1 MREVLLRRFSHAGDE
16 KFAKMPD
23 LILADGGL
31 GQVHAIYSVL
41 EELGLQDKVQLAGMV
56 KDRRH
61 RTHGLVKLDG
71 ETIDLAEDAREDEDM
86 MVLFRLI
93 TGIQNE
99 VHRFAITY
107 QRKLSKKRNLTYSLE
122 TIPGIGTAKRKALM
136 KHFGSIKAISK
147 ASKEELMEAER
158 ISEKDADAIIA
169 HFRNV

>member
-1 MREVLLRRFSHAGDE
+1 MREVLLRRFAHSDDE
-16 KFAKMPD
+16 KFGKMPD

-31 GQVHAIYSVL
+31 GQVNAIYGVL

-71 ETIDLAEDAREDEDM
+71 TTIDLAEDAREDEDM

-122 TIPGIGTAKRKALM
+122 TIPGIGTAKRKSLM
-136 KHFGSIKAISK
+136 KQFGSIKAISK
-147 ASKEELMEAER
+147 ATKEELMQAER
-158 ISEKDADAIIA
+158 ITEKDADAIIA
-169 HFRNV
+169 HFAQS

>member
-1 MREVLLRRFSHAGDE
+1 MKEVLTRRFAHSGDE
-16 KFAKMPD
+16 KFGKMPD

-31 GQVHAIYSVL
+31 GQVHAIFEVL
-41 EELGLQDKVQLAGMV
+41 TELGLSDKVQLAGMV

-61 RTHGLVKLDG
+61 RTHGLVTLEG

-136 KHFGSIKAISK
+136 KQFGSIKAISQ
-147 ASKEELMEAER
+147 ASVEELQAAER
-158 ISEKDADAIIA
+158 ISEKDAQAIFA
-169 HFRNV
+169 HFHQG

>member
-1 MREVLLRRFSHAGDE
+1 
-16 KFAKMPD
+16 
-23 LILADGGL
+23 
-31 GQVHAIYSVL
+31 
-41 EELGLQDKVQLAGMV
+41 
-56 KDRRH
+56 
-61 RTHGLVKLDG
+61 
-71 ETIDLAEDAREDEDM
+71 M

-158 ISEKDADAIIA
+158 ISGKDADAIIA
-169 HFRNV
+169 HFQQE